1 MNVNLDK
8 NTIAIIIFVV
18 AAALLSTAQTVV
30 TTGVVGIMGD
40 FHVTNTLA
48 QWVYSSFLLVLGVM
62 IPLSAYIARRFKVR
76 TTINVSLVIFLI
88 GCILAYIAPN
98 IYVLILGRIVQGIGG
113 GILLPITQIVLL
125 KIVPKEK
132 WQVYMGLFGFII
144 GVVPALAPT
153 VGGFMVDT
161 LGWRSIFLFFAI
173 AAIAVLAIAYLGIK
187 IEFETGDYP
196 LDFISLIL
204 AVLSC
209 MGILLGLTNFA
220 DYGTHMSFTIAP
232 IVIGLV
238 SLILFVY
245 RQFHIESPLL
255 DLRILID
262 KYYFF
267 GTLFSS
273 ILYFTM
279 CGLYVLMPLFVQS
292 VCHESAT
299 TAGIVLL
306 PATLLM
312 IVFNF
317 VGPLLAQKFGVRKVL
332 IVSCIFSIAGFYIM
346 TTYNANTSMEYMIVT
361 QIIRSIGAGLGLMP
375 VVTWTLSVAKGNI
388 EDATAINNTVRQ
400 IIGASGSAVAA
411 TLLAVFTGGYVA
423 HNKITTAAFS
433 KTSLFMA
440 ALCVVALIIVIV
452 YIKDGVETGSDKEES
467 ASVADDDSSAE
478 GESVSDVDVSSSAE
492 GESVSDVDVSSS
504 AEEENIPN
512 DEENSSDVEEDISDE
527 E

>member
-30 TTGVVGIMGD
+30 TTGVVGIMAD
-40 FHVTNTLA
+40 FHATNTLA

-62 IPLSAYIARRFKVR
+62 IPISAYIARRFKVR
-76 TTINVSLVIFLI
+76 TTIIVSLVIFLI
-88 GCILAYIAPN
+88 GCLLAYLSTN
-98 IYVLILGRIVQGIGG
+98 IYILILGRIIQGIGG

-132 WQVYMGLFGFII
+132 WQIYMGLFGFII

-153 VGGFMVDT
+153 VGGFIVDT
-161 LGWRSIFLFFAI
+161 MGWRIIFLLFAI
-173 AAIAVLAIAYLGIK
+173 ATVIVLLISYIGIK

-196 LDFISLIL
+196 LDVISLIL
-204 AVLSC
+204 SVISC
-209 MGILLGLTNFA
+209 MGILLALTDFA
-220 DYGTHMSFTIAP
+220 DYGTDLSFTLAP
-232 IVIGLV
+232 LVIGIIALV
-238 SLILFVY
+238 LFVY
-245 RQFHIESPLL
+245 RQFNIESPLL

-292 VCHESAT
+292 VCNESAT

-306 PATLLM
+306 PATLVM

-317 VGPLLAQKFGVRKVL
+317 VGPLFAQKFGVRKVL

-346 TTYNANTSMEYMIVT
+346 STYNANTSIEYMIVT

-411 TLLAVFTGGYVA
+411 TLLAVFTGGYAA
-423 HNKITTAAFS
+423 HNKITVGAFS
-433 KTSLFMA
+433 QTSMFMA
-440 ALCVVALIIVIV
+440 VLCVIALMIVIL
-452 YIKDGVETGSDKEES
+452 YIKDGVEDNPS
-467 ASVADDDSSAE
+467 
-478 GESVSDVDVSSSAE
+478 
-492 GESVSDVDVSSS
+492 
-504 AEEENIPN
+504 EEEGQIEAGN
-512 DEENSSDVEEDISDE
+512 
-527 E
+527 